1 MDRSAQFQGGY
12 MYECDRVQFE
22 QPNLNQLNTTH
33 TVVDLH
39 FHSHYSDGLNRIAK
53 IADRARKLGI
63 GIAITDHN
71 DIRGALEMDQ
81 YEDILS
87 IPGIEIT
94 AAEGSHLLVYFYD
107 VDQLQRFY
115 DNHVAPFM
123 GPGVMSSLNL
133 SMLEVVQ
140 RARAYDCLIIFPH
153 PYCAMYT
160 GICNLQFSKSQLHA
174 LFEMV
179 DGVEVINASNLNK
192 WNLKCTV
199 LGFNLRKAMV
209 GGSDGHSVNHMGR
222 AVSYAQCDGTRRGF
236 LNAVSQNLNQV
247 AGKEIPLLR
256 KVTTNGLKLRSNI
269 GNCPDLLEKN
279 IRYSCK
285 VINLKSQAIKSSMRR
300 KINAHFSQQTLR
312 NYFGI

>member
-1 MDRSAQFQGGY
+1 

-22 QPNLNQLNTTH
+22 QPNLDQLGNTH

-39 FHSHYSDGLNRIAK
+39 FHSHYSDGLNRIDK
-53 IADRARKLGI
+53 IAARARKLGI

-71 DIRGALEMDQ
+71 DIRGALEIGQ
-81 YEDILS
+81 YEDLLS

-107 VDQLQRFY
+107 PSQLQRFY
-115 DNHVAPFM
+115 DRHVAPFM
-123 GPGVMSSLNL
+123 GPGVMSSLSL
-133 SMLEVVQ
+133 SMLEIIE
-140 RARAYDCLIIFPH
+140 RARAFECLIIFAH

-160 GICNLQFSKSQLHA
+160 GICNLQFTKSELHT

-192 WNLKCTV
+192 WNLKCAV

-209 GGSDGHSVNHMGR
+209 GGSDGHALNHMGR
-222 AVSYAQCDGTRRGF
+222 VVSYAQCDGTRRGF
-236 LNAVSQNLNQV
+236 LDAVRQNLNHV

-256 KVTTNGLKLRSNI
+256 KVTTSGLKLRSNI

-279 IRYSCK
+279 IRYGCK
-285 VINLKSQAIKSSMRR
+285 VINLKSRAIRANMRR
-300 KINAHFSQQTLR
+300 RINTRLNQQTLR